1 MLQYIKFGIVIYL
14 NLTHPWLILNTK
26 IKYII
31 KLTILLFIILINSL
45 TLECENKLYYIM
57 KFIKICSE
65 HQRLTSK
72 RKRNSSPGTIT
83 LWIINDYK
91 KR

>member
-26 IKYII
+26 IKDII
-31 KLTILLFIILINSL
+31 KLTILLFIIIINSL
-45 TLECENKLYYIM
+45 TLECENKFVCNM
-57 KFIKICSE
+57 KFKKICSE

-72 RKRNSSPGTIT
+72 MKRNSSPGTIT
-83 LWIINDYK
+83 LWIINDYNK
-91 KR
+91 I